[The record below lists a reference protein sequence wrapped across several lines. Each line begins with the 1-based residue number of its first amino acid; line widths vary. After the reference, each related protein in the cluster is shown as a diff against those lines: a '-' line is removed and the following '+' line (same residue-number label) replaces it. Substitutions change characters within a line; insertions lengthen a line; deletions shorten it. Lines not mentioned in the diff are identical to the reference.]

1 MICIKNG
8 ILHTAVTKDVFVAD
22 LLIDHGKIVKIGKNI
37 SAENAEEIDASGY
50 HVYPGFIDAHCHI
63 GLDGYGIGYEGQD
76 YNELNDPV
84 TPQVQAIDGINPFDP
99 CMKMAAK
106 AGVTCFATGPGSS
119 NAIGGTFAA
128 IKPIGNRV
136 DNMIVKFPIAMK
148 CAFGENPKR
157 CYQNQGISS
166 RMTNA
171 SMIRGALSQAK
182 LYKAKKEAAGD
193 DISKLPSY
201 DQKAEALIPVVTCSH
216 HLNPRF

>member
-1 MICIKNG
+1 M
-8 ILHTAVTKDVFVAD
+8 
-22 LLIDHGKIVKIGKNI
+22 
-37 SAENAEEIDASGY
+37 
-50 HVYPGFIDAHCHI
+50 YPGFIDAHCHI

-166 RMTNA
+166 GMTNA
-171 SMIRGALSQAK
+171 SMVPRRVKPCKAL
-182 LYKAKKEAAGD
+182 
-193 DISKLPSY
+193 
-201 DQKAEALIPVVTCSH
+201 
-216 HLNPRF
+216 